1 MVSVLG
7 MDFVVNLLFL
17 IDFIALV
24 GKQESFSVSFY
35 LSFPSNRA
43 NTVYDSRAC

>member
-1 MVSVLG
+1 MVSVLW
-7 MDFVVNLLFL
+7 VVMVGNLLFL

-35 LSFPSNRA
+35 LL
-43 NTVYDSRAC
+43 DSIGYFLG

>member
-1 MVSVLG
+1 MVSVLW
-7 MDFVVNLLFL
+7 VVMVGNLLFL
-17 IDFIALV
+17 MDFIALV

-35 LSFPSNRA
+35 LSFPSNRS

>member
-7 MDFVVNLLFL
+7 MAFVINLLFL
-17 IDFIALV
+17 IDFVALV

-35 LSFPSNRA
+35 LL
-43 NTVYDSRAC
+43 DSIGYFLG

>member
-1 MVSVLG
+1 MVSVLW
-7 MDFVVNLLFL
+7 VVFAGNLLFL
-17 IDFIALV
+17 MGFIALV

-43 NTVYDSRAC
+43 NTVYGSGAC